1 MIKTDIRVGI
11 GYGADDIKNALCLH
25 LPISKEEI
33 GEIKILKKVLKLDG
47 KAEYALSV

>member
-25 LPISKEEI
+25 LPISKDEI
-33 GEIKILKKVLKLDG
+33 GEIKILTETIN
-47 KAEYALSV
+47 AE